1 MADLDANAVAL
12 NLKNTLSPEANVR
25 KQAEKFLESVE
36 GKEKY
41 NVLLLNIV
49 DNASADGLIRVAAA
63 IAFKNSVKR
72 NWRIIPDEPNKISE
86 SDRETIKREIVD
98 LMLRSPEKLQKQLSD
113 AVSVIG
119 REDFP
124 DKWANLLPELVAKF
138 GSGDFHLIN
147 GVLQT
152 AHSLFKRYRHEF
164 KSQELWT
171 EIKLVLDGFAQHL
184 TNLFEAIMEE
194 ANRCGGDLAK
204 LKDILSSILLICK
217 VFYSLN
223 FQDLPEHFEENMEKW
238 MKNFLILLTTDSK
251 QLQLEETDETGPLDL
266 IKSQVCDNVAL
277 YAQKYDEDFENYL
290 PKFVEAIWQLLVSTE
305 KLAKH
310 DIVVSNAIGFL
321 ASASERNHY
330 KYLFEKQETLKSIC
344 ENVVVPNIEFR
355 EEDEEVFE
363 DNPEEYIRR
372 DIEGSDVDTR
382 RRAASD
388 LVRGLCKFH
397 EQRVI
402 EIFSHHVVAMLQQY
416 QLDSEKN
423 WKAKDAAIFLVTSLA
438 CKKQTAKHGTTQ
450 ASELVNLQS
459 FFTENILP
467 ELQIKN
473 VDDHPVLK
481 ADSIKYVIIFRNM
494 LSREVLVACLPLLV
508 KHLTAKSHVV
518 HSYSANCLEK
528 LFTLKS
534 PGGQGGLPK
543 AEVQPFLEEMLSNL
557 FNLLLVPGSQEN
569 EYVMKAIMRSFSL
582 LQEAMLPY
590 VAVLINNLASKLILV
605 SKNPSKPQ
613 FNHYLFEAICCAIR
627 VICKADASA
636 VTGFE
641 TTLFPVI
648 QEILSNDVTEFLPY
662 VFQVLSLLLE
672 IRQDIPEPYMKL
684 FPLLLSPVLWER
696 NGNIPPLVRLL
707 QAYIEKGS
715 KIIIESKKEMGL
727 LGVFQKLIASK
738 SNDHEG
744 FYLLGSM
751 VEHFEPSALS
761 KHIQSVFILLFQR
774 LQSSKTT
781 KFVKGLLVFLC
792 LYAAKYGGT
801 ALMEIIDTIQPG
813 LFGNIVEKILIPDV
827 QKVSGSTEKRICAV
841 GMTKLLAECPKFLD
855 TYSNLWVPLLQAL
868 IGLFELPEDDSIPD
882 DEHFIE
888 IEDTPGYQTAYSQL
902 AFAGKKERDPFSGTI
917 PDAKVFLAQSL
928 QKLSAAHPG
937 KIDAKIKSE
946 LHADALGFLQKYLQE
961 AGITLG

>member
-1 MADLDANAVAL
+1 MTDANALLAL
-12 NLKNTLSPEANVR
+12 NLKNTLSFETNIR
-25 KQAEKFLESVE
+25 KQAEKYLETVE
-36 GKEKY
+36 GSSGY
-41 NVLLLNIV
+41 NVLLLGIV
-49 DNASADGLIRVAAA
+49 NDGNEDELIRVAAA

-72 NWRIIPDEPNKISE
+72 NWRIIPDEPNKINDA
-86 SDRETIKREIVD
+86 DRETIKREIVE

-124 DKWANLLPELVAKF
+124 HKWTNLLPELVAKF
-138 GSGDFHLIN
+138 KQGDFHQIN

-171 EIKLVLDGFAQHL
+171 EIKFVLERFAEPL

-251 QLQLEETDETGPLDL
+251 QLQVEDTEEAGPLDL
-266 IKSQVCDNVAL
+266 IKSQICDNVAL

-290 PKFVEAIWQLLVSTE
+290 PKFVEAIWNLLVSTE
-305 KLAKH
+305 KTAKH
-310 DIVVSNAIGFL
+310 DIVISNAIGFL
-321 ASASERNHY
+321 ASAAERNQY
-330 KYLFEKQETLKSIC
+330 KYLFEKQETLESIC
-344 ENVVVPNIEFR
+344 ANVVLPNVEFR

-402 EIFSHHVVAMLQQY
+402 EIFSGHVVSMLQLY
-416 QLDSEKN
+416 QTESGNN

-438 CKKQTAKHGTTQ
+438 SKKQTAKHGTTQ

-459 FFTENILP
+459 FFAEHILP

-473 VDDHPVLK
+473 VDEHPVLK
-481 ADSIKYVIIFRNM
+481 ADSIKYIIIFRNM
-494 LSREVLVACLPLLV
+494 LSPELIVGCLPLLV
-508 KHLTAKSHVV
+508 KHLKAKSHVV
-518 HSYSANCLEK
+518 HSYAAHCLEK
-528 LFTLKS
+528 IFTLKN
-534 PGGQGGLPK
+534 PQGK
-543 AEVQPFLEEMLSNL
+543 ALLGKVDVQPNLEEMLSNL
-557 FNLLLVPGSQEN
+557 FHLLKVPGSQEN

-582 LQEAMLPY
+582 LQEAILPY
-590 VAVLINNLASKLILV
+590 YAVLIADLASKLALV

-627 VICKADASA
+627 VICKADPSA
-636 VTGFE
+636 VAGFE
-641 TTLFPVI
+641 KMLFPVV
-648 QEILSNDVTEFLPY
+648 QEILTNDVTEFLPY

-672 IRQDIPEPYMKL
+672 IRHEISEPYMEL
-684 FPLLLSPVLWER
+684 FPLLLSTVLWER
-696 NGNIPPLVRLL
+696 NGNVPPLVRLL

-715 KIIIESKKEMGL
+715 KTIVETKKEMGM

-744 FYLLGSM
+744 FYLIGSM
-751 VEHFEPSALS
+751 VEHFDPSSLVP
-761 KHIQSVFILLFQR
+761 HIKSVFLILFQR

-781 KFVKGLLVFLC
+781 KFVKGLLVFFC
-792 LYAAKYGGT
+792 LYGAKSGGE
-801 ALMEIIDTIQPG
+801 ALLNTIDSIQEG
-813 LFGNIVEKILIPDV
+813 LFGNFVEKVLIADV
-827 QKVSGSTEKRICAV
+827 RKVSGSSEKRICAV
-841 GMTKLLAECPKFLD
+841 GITKLLTDCPKFLE
-855 TYSNLWVPLLQAL
+855 TYSHFWIPLLQVL
-868 IGLFELPEDDSIPD
+868 IEFFELPEDDSIPD

-902 AFAGKKERDPFSGTI
+902 AFAGKKERDPFSGMI

-928 QKLSAAHPG
+928 QKLSSRHPG
-937 KIDAKIKSE
+937 KINTKITSE
-946 LHADALGFLQKYLQE
+946 LHADAQGFLQKYLQE
-961 AGITLG
+961 AGVSLG

>member
-1 MADLDANAVAL
+1 MADTVAL
-12 NLKNTLSPEANVR
+12 NLKNTLSPEDNVR

-36 GKEKY
+36 GKEEY
-41 NVLLLNIV
+41 NVLLLQIV
-49 DNASADGLIRVAAA
+49 DDASADALIRFAAA

-86 SDRETIKREIVD
+86 SDREKIKGKIVD
-98 LMLRSPEKLQKQLSD
+98 LMLKSPEKLQKQLSD
-113 AVSVIG
+113 AVSMIG

-124 DKWANLLPELVAKF
+124 DKWTNLLPELVTKF
-138 GSGDFHLIN
+138 ESGDFHIIN

-171 EIKLVLDGFAQHL
+171 EIKFVLERFAEPL
-184 TNLFEAIMEE
+184 TNLFEAIMEQ
-194 ANRCGGDLAK
+194 ANRCGNDMAK

-238 MKNFLILLTTDSK
+238 MKNFLILLTIDSK
-251 QLQLEETDETGPLDL
+251 QLNLEDTDETGPLDL
-266 IKSQVCDNVAL
+266 IKSQICDNVAL

-290 PKFVEAIWQLLVSTE
+290 PKFVEAIWHLLVSTE
-305 KLAKH
+305 KQAKH

-355 EEDEEVFE
+355 EEDEEIFE

-416 QLDSEKN
+416 QLNSENN

-450 ASELVNLQS
+450 ASELVNLHS

-467 ELQIKN
+467 ELQIK
-473 VDDHPVLK
+473 DIDLHPVLK

-528 LFTLKS
+528 LFTLKK
-534 PGGQGGLPK
+534 PGGGTPISK
-543 AEVQPFLEEMLSNL
+543 EEIQPFLEEMLSNL
-557 FNLLLVPGSQEN
+557 LNLLQVPGSQEN

-590 VAVLINNLASKLILV
+590 VGVLINSLANKLMLV

-627 VICKADASA
+627 AICKADASA
-636 VTGFE
+636 VLGFE

-648 QEILSNDVTEFLPY
+648 QEILTNDVTEFLPY

-672 IRQDIPEPYMKL
+672 IRQDEIPEPYMKL

-696 NGNIPPLVRLL
+696 TGNIPPLVRLL

-715 KIIIESKKEMGL
+715 KVIIQEKKEMGL

-744 FYLLGSM
+744 FYLMGSM
-751 VEHFEPSALS
+751 VEHFEVTALS
-761 KHIQSVFILLFQR
+761 QHIKSVFVLLFQR

-792 LYAAKYGGT
+792 LYAGKNGAT
-801 ALMEIIDTIQPG
+801 ALMDTVDSIQQG
-813 LFGNIVEKILIPDV
+813 LFGNVVEKILISDV
-827 QKVSGSTEKRICAV
+827 QKVSGTTEKRICAV
-841 GMTKLLAECPKFLD
+841 GMIKLLADCPKFLES
-855 TYSNLWVPLLQAL
+855 YSNLWVPLLQAL
-868 IGLFELPEDDSIPD
+868 IGLFELPEDDSIPE

-902 AFAGKKERDPFSGTI
+902 AFAGKKERDPFFGVI
-917 PDAKVFLAQSL
+917 PDAKIFLAQSL
-928 QKLSAAHPG
+928 QKLSTAHPG
-937 KIDAKIKSE
+937 MIDTKIKSE
-946 LHADALGFLQKYLQE
+946 LHEDALGFLQKYLQE
-961 AGITLG
+961 AGITLR